1 MPSDWT
7 CSEPYGNCFKK
18 MKIGEN
24 LYQPSYSLKNSID
37 LEEYMENCAYDVF
50 CEDCVKKIFPE
61 SVVENILTEEC
72 LYETVYDTWD

>member
-1 MPSDWT
+1 M
-7 CSEPYGNCFKK
+7 
-18 MKIGEN
+18 EN
-24 LYQPSYSLKNSID
+24 

>member
-1 MPSDWT
+1 
-7 CSEPYGNCFKK
+7 
-18 MKIGEN
+18 
-24 LYQPSYSLKNSID
+24 
-37 LEEYMENCAYDVF
+37 MENYAYDVF

>member
-1 MPSDWT
+1 MANASLLIKD
-7 CSEPYGNCFKK
+7 FF
-18 MKIGEN
+18 
-24 LYQPSYSLKNSID
+24 YSPID

>member
-1 MPSDWT
+1 MEMNMKHMKQQVVEDV
-7 CSEPYGNCFKK
+7 EI
-18 MKIGEN
+18 KIGEN